1 MTGNTAAA
9 SSGVRSAVLAAFR
22 RGLTRE
28 AHLLVRDPTL
38 LWQQLFNRLQW
49 EGEAVCVVLA
59 PELER
64 RSRPDAAPWLRTR
77 MRFRESEALIRTLAG
92 HTNYVKA
99 CAFSPDGSRVLS
111 ASGDKTLKL
120 WNAETGRELRTFAGH
135 SGSVFACAFSPDGA
149 RVVSASEDKT
159 LKLWDAETGREVRT
173 LAGHTGWVFAC
184 AFSPDGARVVSAS
197 EDKTLRLWDAE
208 DGRELHTLE
217 GHTGWVFVCVFSP
230 DGSRVL
236 SASGDKT
243 LKLWNAE
250 TGWELLTFK
259 GHTGGVYACA
269 FSPDG
274 ALALSAGDV
283 DNMLKL
289 WDAETGSEL
298 RTLKGHTDCVQ
309 ACAFSPDG
317 ARAVSASED
326 RTLKLWGTESGDCI
340 ATLPLLGGGTAAAH
354 HPHRP
359 CAACGDDSGSL
370 YLVDLVEISVGPL
383 VVTAVDPGNAP
394 SIRCPVCRERH
405 PVQDAWLG
413 RELGCPTDGCGARLW
428 VNPFVV
434 RLKPA
439 VQHSEAR
446 PGNLG

>member
-38 LWQQLFNRLQW
+38 LWQQLFNRLQC

-59 PELER
+59 PALER

-99 CAFSPDGSRVLS
+99 CAFSPDG
-111 ASGDKTLKL
+111 
-120 WNAETGRELRTFAGH
+120 
-135 SGSVFACAFSPDGA
+135 
-149 RVVSASEDKT
+149 
-159 LKLWDAETGREVRT
+159 
-173 LAGHTGWVFAC
+173 
-184 AFSPDGARVVSAS
+184 
-197 EDKTLRLWDAE
+197 
-208 DGRELHTLE
+208 
-217 GHTGWVFVCVFSP
+217 
-230 DGSRVL
+230 
-236 SASGDKT
+236 
-243 LKLWNAE
+243 
-250 TGWELLTFK
+250 
-259 GHTGGVYACA
+259 
-269 FSPDG
+269 
-274 ALALSAGDV
+274 
-283 DNMLKL
+283 
-289 WDAETGSEL
+289 
-298 RTLKGHTDCVQ
+298 
-309 ACAFSPDG
+309 

-326 RTLKLWGTESGDCI
+326 RTLKLWEAESGDCI

-370 YLVDLVEISVGPL
+370 YLVDLVEVSVGPL
-383 VVTAVDPGNAP
+383 VVTAVDLGNAP

-413 RELGCPTDGCGARLW
+413 RELGCPTDTVVVRGCGST
-428 VNPFVV
+428 P
-434 RLKPA
+434 
-439 VQHSEAR
+439 SSC
-446 PGNLG
+446 G